1 MIGVHPRSHP
11 RLGNPP
17 PHCLQLCY
25 YQAIEFA
32 IEHKL
37 QRVEAGAQ
45 GEHKIARGYLP
56 TRTHSAH
63 YFPTDQQ
70 FTRMVSQFLE
80 QERQEM
86 EFTLQMLRQEISP
99 YKEGGNGGGSD
110 GGGGASVS

>member
-1 MIGVHPRSHP
+1 M
-11 RLGNPP
+11 
-17 PHCLQLCY
+17 
-25 YQAIEFA
+25 A